1 MSPSSGIIVG
11 TVVLALF
18 VLSGGYLVV
27 RTRRARRRG
36 SSWASGEPAGR
47 RRASARHFGSEQ
59 IHLGERIESWTRQP
73 AAATPSTIP
82 PSTVPQVSTL
92 DEPQPPLES
101 PPALPSSPE
110 LLIAPVELWF
120 GSTRVGVVR
129 GSATHEEFERYA
141 SVLLSELPKR

>member
-11 TVVLALF
+11 TVVLAL
-18 VLSGGYLVV
+18 LALGGGYLAV
-27 RTRRARRRG
+27 RIRRVRRRG
-36 SSWASGEPAGR
+36 PSWAERERGR
-47 RRASARHFGSEQ
+47 GRATSSRRFGSEQ

-73 AAATPSTIP
+73 AAATPSTMP

>member
-73 AAATPSTIP
+73 AAGTPATIGPPAVPLAST
-82 PSTVPQVSTL
+82 SDLQ
-92 DEPQPPLES
+92 QQPLES
-101 PPALPSSPE
+101 PSALLPSGGG
-110 LLIAPVELWF
+110 LIAPVELWF
-120 GSTRVGVVR
+120 GLTRVGVVR
-129 GSATHEEFERYA
+129 GSATHEAFEEYA